1 MSIGKRVRRIREHY
15 GLTHYGFSNR
25 LQEKENRVKSVEY
38 NKQRAPGEFLA
49 KIVEEFKIDAHWLLT
64 GKGSMHIE
72 GANILQETPPCYSSS
87 TNDSTKTLRQAR
99 LMAFIEY
106 WVTKKSNEDHIWLE
120 GQLKRSVPEYSEFI
134 LEYTSKRQ

>member
-38 NKQRAPGEFLA
+38 NKQRAPGEFLE
-49 KIVEEFKIDAHWLLT
+49 KIVEEFQINAHWLLT

-72 GANILQETPPCYSSS
+72 DVNILQETTPCYSPILK
-87 TNDSTKTLRQAR
+87 DSTKTLRQAR

-106 WVTKKSNEDHIWLE
+106 
-120 GQLKRSVPEYSEFI
+120 SEFI
-134 LEYTSKRQ
+134 LDYMRKQQ